1 MMSVC
6 FKENLKIN
14 PEALSRIINGTGM
27 DIRQTLTHL
36 SMWTINNKSLSV
48 EEAQKEASSAKK
60 DTILGPW
67 EVIRKVFSE
76 EDHKTMTVADRFR
89 LFFYD
94 YSIGPLFVQEN
105 YLQVE
110 PHCPK

>member
-1 MMSVC
+1 MSVC
-6 FKENLKIN
+6 FKENIKMK
-14 PEALSRIINGTGM
+14 PDALTEIINGTGM
-27 DIRQTLTHL
+27 DIRQTLNHL
-36 SMWTINNKSLSV
+36 SMWTVNNKSLSV
-48 EEAQKEASSAKK
+48 EEAHKEATSAQK

-67 EVIRKVFSE
+67 EVVRKVFSE
-76 EDHKTMTVADRFR
+76 EEHKTMSLGDKFR

-105 YLQVE
+105 YLQVQ